1 MLTVLLV
8 IVAVAVALYLANQLA
23 KRHLRKRA
31 PQLGSSAQD
40 EATVEVAEAYFR
52 AQTDIAVLRR
62 ADVFA
67 QLGRPAQ
74 CDDWDHGRL
83 ICTWRGQDRYLRI
96 HTRDEDID
104 AVYLLDPAH
113 SAYSDPA
120 REVIWE
126 RPAAARPGERCAD

>member
-1 MLTVLLV
+1 MLTALLV
-8 IVAVAVALYLANQLA
+8 IVALAVALYLANQLA
-23 KRHLRKRA
+23 ERHLRKRA
-31 PQLGSSAQD
+31 PRLGSSAQD
-40 EATVEVAEAYFR
+40 EATAEVAEAYFR
-52 AQTDIAVLRR
+52 AQPDIGALRR

-74 CDDWDHGRL
+74 CEDWDRGRL

-104 AVYLLDPAH
+104 AVYLLDPAPN
-113 SAYSDPA
+113 ARSDPA

-126 RPAAARPGERCAD
+126 RPAATRPGERGAD

>member
-1 MLTVLLV
+1 MLTALLV
-8 IVAVAVALYLANQLA
+8 FVALVVALYLANQLA
-23 KRHLRKRA
+23 ERHLRKRA
-31 PQLGSSAQD
+31 MQLGSSAQD
-40 EATVEVAEAYFR
+40 EATAEVAEAYFR
-52 AQTDIAVLRR
+52 AQPDIGALRR
-62 ADVFA
+62 ANVFA

-74 CDDWDHGRL
+74 CEDWDSGRL

-96 HTRDEDID
+96 DTRDEDID

-126 RPAAARPGERCAD
+126 RPAAARPGERGAD

>member
-1 MLTVLLV
+1 MLTALLV
-8 IVAVAVALYLANQLA
+8 FVALVVTLYLANQLA
-23 KRHLRKRA
+23 ERYLRKRA
-31 PQLGSSAQD
+31 PRLGATSWD
-40 EATVEVAEAYFR
+40 EATAEVAEAYFR
-52 AQTDIAVLRR
+52 AQSDIGALRR

-67 QLGRPAQ
+67 QLGCPAQ

-120 REVIWE
+120 LEVIWE
-126 RPAAARPGERCAD
+126 RPAAARPGERGAD